1 MFALLRSSSACSLFI
16 VNIGIFDDAL
26 LMLSTCLAVFQ
37 NSFEFAVSV
46 DKIVSSFSK

>member
-1 MFALLRSSSACSLFI
+1 MFI
-16 VNIGIFDDAL
+16 VHYQYRNIDDAL
-26 LMLSTCLAVFQ
+26 FMLSTCLTVFH